1 MNCVLFLKI
10 LCNNQEL
17 MNPLINRNLQNL
29 NSVEREINDS
39 FNFLLQKLT
48 QDKHQ
53 LLDVVNELKNEG

>member
-1 MNCVLFLKI
+1 
-10 LCNNQEL
+10 